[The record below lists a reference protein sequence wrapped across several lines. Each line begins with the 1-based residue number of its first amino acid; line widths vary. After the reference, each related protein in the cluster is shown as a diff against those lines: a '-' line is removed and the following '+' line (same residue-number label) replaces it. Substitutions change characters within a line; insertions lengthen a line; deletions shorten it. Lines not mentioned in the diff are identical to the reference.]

1 MIGGERYGIGL
12 LGNDRQVSGD
22 NAMKELAPLHV
33 VVRFG
38 SGVSGDVQARS
49 LLEFERVLRRM
60 MPGEWPEVFKDI
72 MGDDSK
78 LRNLMT
84 PEQRNKL

>member
-1 MIGGERYGIGL
+1 
-12 LGNDRQVSGD
+12 
-22 NAMKELAPLHV
+22 MKELPPLHV

-38 SGVSGDVQARS
+38 SGISGDVQARS
-49 LLEFERVLRRM
+49 LLEFERILRKNSD
-60 MPGEWPEVFKDI
+60 GLWIEVFKEI

-84 PEQRNKL
+84 PEQRDKL

>member
-1 MIGGERYGIGL
+1 
-12 LGNDRQVSGD
+12 
-22 NAMKELAPLHV
+22 MKELPPLHV

-38 SGVSGDVQARS
+38 SGISGDVQARS
-49 LLEFERVLRRM
+49 LLEFERVLRKNS
-60 MPGEWPEVFKDI
+60 PGDWIEVFKEI

-84 PEQRNKL
+84 PEQRKRL

>member
-1 MIGGERYGIGL
+1 
-12 LGNDRQVSGD
+12 
-22 NAMKELAPLHV
+22 MKELAPLHV

-38 SGVSGDVQARS
+38 SGISGDVQARS
-49 LLEFERVLRRM
+49 LLEFEGILRRNSRVCD
-60 MPGEWPEVFKDI
+60 PSLSEGLWIEVFKEI

-84 PEQRNKL
+84 KEQRNRL

>member
-1 MIGGERYGIGL
+1 MT
-12 LGNDRQVSGD
+12 
-22 NAMKELAPLHV
+22 KELAPLHV

-38 SGVSGDVQARS
+38 SGISGDVQARS
-49 LLEFERVLRRM
+49 LLEFERVLRKNSD
-60 MPGEWPEVFKDI
+60 GQWIEVFKEI

-84 PEQRNKL
+84 PEQRAKL

>member
-1 MIGGERYGIGL
+1 
-12 LGNDRQVSGD
+12 
-22 NAMKELAPLHV
+22 MKELAPLHV

-38 SGVSGDVQARS
+38 SGISGDVQARS
-49 LLEFERVLRRM
+49 LLEFERVLRANSD
-60 MPGEWPEVFKDI
+60 GQWIEVFKEI

>member
-1 MIGGERYGIGL
+1 
-12 LGNDRQVSGD
+12 
-22 NAMKELAPLHV
+22 MKELAPLHV

-38 SGVSGDVQARS
+38 SGISGDVQARS
-49 LLEFERVLRRM
+49 LLEFERVLRANS
-60 MPGEWPEVFKDI
+60 GGTLHIEVFKEI

-84 PEQRNKL
+84 PEQRNRL

>member
-1 MIGGERYGIGL
+1 
-12 LGNDRQVSGD
+12 
-22 NAMKELAPLHV
+22 MKELPPLHV

-38 SGVSGDVQARS
+38 SGISGDVQARS
-49 LLEFERVLRRM
+49 LLEFERVLRKNS
-60 MPGEWPEVFKDI
+60 PGDWIEVFKEI

-84 PEQRNKL
+84 PEQRNRL